1 MAMASLREGIR
12 SLATVLC
19 ALLLCTAPA
28 LGEQERKPLRLA
40 YDGVGVA
47 TAVAWVGNGANL
59 FKEEKIEVEEIFIQ
73 DSSIGGIQALLG
85 VDLFLSSG
93 NPVLAMQPIIGGHD
107 IVFLGSHV
115 SLTNYKFGVSS
126 GIDSIKQLKGKKI
139 GMSSLGGRSDLIARV
154 VLRRAGIDPVE
165 EVEMVTVGYSP
176 ARAAAL
182 SKNLIQGA
190 PLSPNVASEAE
201 KLGLKVLNVKEVPII
216 SSLLMTT
223 HSIIKRDRETFRRF
237 MRGYLTAIHYFL
249 TRPSESM
256 RILGEHV
263 SVADPAAIENMYASF
278 AAQLEPWP
286 VPHPESVQ
294 AIIDAA
300 TVIDRKARK
309 LRPSK
314 LFEMSFLDE
323 LKARG
328 FIKSLYAEK
337 VNL

>member
-1 MAMASLREGIR
+1 MGTLKKGFSF
-12 SLATVLC
+12 LATGMY
-19 ALLLCTAPA
+19 ALLLVSAPVY
-28 LGEQERKPLRLA
+28 GEQERKKLRLA
-40 YDGVGVA
+40 FDGVGVA
-47 TAVAWVGNGANL
+47 TAVAWVGNGASL
-59 FKEEKIEVEEIFIQ
+59 FKQHKIDVEEIFIQ
-73 DSSIGGIQALLG
+73 DPSIGGIQALLG
-85 VDLFLSSG
+85 VDLFLASG
-93 NPVLAMQPIIGGHD
+93 NPVLAMQPIIGGRD

-115 SLTNYKFGVSS
+115 NQTNYRFGVAS
-126 GIDSIKQLKGKKI
+126 GIESIKQLKGKKV
-139 GMSSLGGRSDLIARV
+139 GMSRLGGRSDLIARV
-154 VLRRAGIDPVE
+154 VLRRAGIDPVQ

-201 KLGLKVLNVKEVPII
+201 KLGLKVLDVKEVPIV

-223 HSIIKRDRETFRRF
+223 RSIIKSDGETFRRF

-249 TRPSESM
+249 TRPNESM

-263 SVADPAAIENMYASF
+263 SVADPAALETMYSSF

-294 AIIDAA
+294 AIIDATA
-300 TVIDRKARK
+300 EIDRKARK
-309 LRPSK
+309 LRPSQ
-314 LFEMSFLDE
+314 LFELRFLDE
-323 LKARG
+323 LKASG
-328 FIKSLYAEK
+328 FIENLYAEK